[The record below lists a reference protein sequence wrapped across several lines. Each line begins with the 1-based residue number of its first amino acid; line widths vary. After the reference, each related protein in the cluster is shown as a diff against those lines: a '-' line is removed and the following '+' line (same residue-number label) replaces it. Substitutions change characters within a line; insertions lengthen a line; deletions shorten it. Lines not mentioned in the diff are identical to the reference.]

1 MRAGAACSSSRHY
14 KNRIHRD
21 DNQMKLSEHLPKI
34 FVLAMI
40 VGGLGLVASKYF
52 GTSDGGASTAITVP
66 TLSPI
71 AAAGKAVF
79 DANCAVCHGE
89 NASGTEQ
96 GPPLIHDIYN
106 PGHHGDQSFLL
117 AVRRGV
123 RQHHWPFG
131 NMAPLPD
138 VSDAQVAEIIRYVRE
153 VQEANGIAYRPHRM

>member
-1 MRAGAACSSSRHY
+1 
-14 KNRIHRD
+14 
-21 DNQMKLSEHLPKI
+21 MKLSEHLPKL

-40 VGGLGLVASKYF
+40 VGGLGLVASKYI
-52 GTSDGGASTAITVP
+52 GASNSEAGGAITVP
-66 TLSPI
+66 TLTPV
-71 AAAGKAVF
+71 AVAGKAVF

-153 VQEANGIAYRPHRM
+153 VQEANGIVYKAHRM